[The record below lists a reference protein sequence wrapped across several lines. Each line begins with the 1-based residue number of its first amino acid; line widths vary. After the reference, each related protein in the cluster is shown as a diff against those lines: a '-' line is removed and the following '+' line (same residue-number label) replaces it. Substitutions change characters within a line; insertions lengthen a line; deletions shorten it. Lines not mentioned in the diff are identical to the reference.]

1 RMIPATSITRL
12 ASLVPVV
19 TLAGTPVPGAMNVR
33 CDNDEGMRRLV
44 RHLVLDHGYK
54 ELGYLSGRIDSPDNH
69 ARARAIE
76 AEAKAHGAQV
86 EIGHD
91 WQGDYSAAGGARLI
105 SGLLD
110 SGRKLPRAIVC
121 ANDQTALGAMARR
134 LVVYLLAAWVAITVS
149 FLLPRVVPGNPVAGA
164 VARASQSGNCN
175 EQCVVA
181 IELQL
186 GYNVHTSLWDQYTQY
201 LGNLA
206 HGDLGHSWSENA
218 PVASLIVSY
227 LPWTLVLLGIATTLA
242 FLGGSVIGTLIA
254 WRRGSWTDWLL
265 PFATF
270 FQALPYFFL
279 GIVLVLILGQTGT
292 MLKWFPSLFGYDI
305 YTSDPGFNLP
315 YIQSVIS
322 HGILPV
328 ATIVL
333 ASLGGFILSIRN
345 QVITTMDED
354 FVLVA
359 QAKGLPARTVIWYAV
374 RNALLPVVANF
385 TIAISLIVGGQ
396 ILVEIVFSYPGIG
409 FHLYDALGKIDYP
422 LVQGVFVVITL
433 VVLAANLIADA
444 IYVAIDPRV
453 RQAA

>member
-1 RMIPATSITRL
+1 VHNSRDPDDARRDIG
-12 ASLVPVV
+12 
-19 TLAGTPVPGAMNVR
+19 AGRALTMGVIF
-33 CDNDEGMRRLV
+33 RRL
-44 RHLVLDHGYK
+44 L
-54 ELGYLSGRIDSPDNH
+54 
-69 ARARAIE
+69 
-76 AEAKAHGAQV
+76 
-86 EIGHD
+86 
-91 WQGDYSAAGGARLI
+91 
-105 SGLLD
+105 
-110 SGRKLPRAIVC
+110 
-121 ANDQTALGAMARR
+121 
-134 LVVYLLAAWVAITVS
+134 VYLLAAWVAITVS

-175 EQCVVA
+175 AQCVTA

-201 LGNLA
+201 LGNLVR
-206 HGDLGHSWSENA
+206 GDLGHSWSENA
-218 PVASLIVSY
+218 PVGSLILSY
-227 LPWTLVLLGIATTLA
+227 LPWTLVLLGISTTLA
-242 FLGGSVIGTLIA
+242 FVGGSAVGTLIA
-254 WRRGSWTDWLL
+254 WRRGSWTDWLI

-270 FQALPYFFL
+270 FAALPYFFL

-305 YTSDPGFNLP
+305 YATTPGLNLP
-315 YIQSVIS
+315 YIQSVVS
-322 HGILPV
+322 HAVLPS
-328 ATIVL
+328 ATVVL
-333 ASLGGFILSIRN
+333 ASMAGFILSIRN

-359 QAKGLPARTVIWYAV
+359 QAKGLPARTVVWYAV

-396 ILVEIVFSYPGIG
+396 ILVEIVFNYPGIG
-409 FHLYDALGKIDYP
+409 FHLYDALGKLDYP

-444 IYVAIDPRV
+444 VYVAIDPRA

>member
-1 RMIPATSITRL
+1 MGPL
-12 ASLVPVV
+12 
-19 TLAGTPVPGAMNVR
+19 
-33 CDNDEGMRRLV
+33 
-44 RHLVLDHGYK
+44 
-54 ELGYLSGRIDSPDNH
+54 
-69 ARARAIE
+69 
-76 AEAKAHGAQV
+76 
-86 EIGHD
+86 
-91 WQGDYSAAGGARLI
+91 
-105 SGLLD
+105 
-110 SGRKLPRAIVC
+110 
-121 ANDQTALGAMARR
+121 ARR
-134 LVVYLLAAWVAITVS
+134 LVVYLIAAWVAITVS

-175 EQCVVA
+175 EQCVRA

-186 GYNVHTSLWDQYTQY
+186 GYNVHTSMWDQYTQY

-227 LPWTLVLLGIATTLA
+227 LPWTLVLLGIGTTLA

-254 WRRGSWTDWLL
+254 WRRGSLTDWVL

-279 GIVLVLILGQTGT
+279 GIVLVLILCQTGT

-374 RNALLPVVANF
+374 RNALLPVV
-385 TIAISLIVGGQ
+385 
-396 ILVEIVFSYPGIG
+396 LV
-409 FHLYDALGKIDYP
+409 
-422 LVQGVFVVITL
+422 
-433 VVLAANLIADA
+433 ANLMADA
-444 IYVAIDPRV
+444 VYVAIDPRV